1 MALCSTG
8 ALLVAD
14 FPLEAAGPM
23 RLLAG
28 RAEAEPARAM
38 ERVMANRLAIRVVFI
53 VWFCFVEVSPFGLI
67 LVVFEHRLHRVINL
81 PLRKPLGKIHFV
93 VSLANFL
100 FGRPSSGLPLHG

>member
-67 LVVFEHRLHRVINL
+67 LVVFEHRLHRINKP
-81 PLRKPLGKIHFV
+81 PLAQTLGENSFCCELGEFPV
-93 VSLANFL
+93 RAA
-100 FGRPSSGLPLHG
+100 